1 MSTSFIICS
10 MFYSAL
16 LLIVY
21 FSKKRLN
28 SLENK
33 IYSSLAIVNFFGL
46 IIELFCY
53 LVTLN
58 RDKFPMFTSIINRV
72 YLIYMLTWLMLFA
85 YYTFIISF
93 KRRINL
99 HFNSKEL
106 YRKISGVFLKVY
118 LIVAFAL
125 LVLPLYYNNS
135 NINSV
140 YSYGPSSLLCT
151 IMSAVCIVACL
162 IFIIIGH
169 KNIRKSKLIPLISYI
184 ILFPI
189 VIFLQYKHPELL
201 LTTTIETFIT
211 FLLYFTI
218 ENPDLKTIDELS
230 NAKQRAEEANKAK
243 TKFLYSI
250 SHEIRTPLTSI
261 IGFTEALSDRKLDKE
276 SKKDIENISSS
287 ATNLLQVVNGILDIS
302 KLEVKQVQLVKKRY
316 NLESMLEELVDFSKE
331 IIGKNHI
338 ELRTCFDT
346 TIPEA
351 LYGDYV
357 VLRQIM
363 LNLLANSI
371 ERTKIG
377 YIEFSV
383 TSVIKDNACRLIISL
398 EDTGGTIKNDK
409 LDKIF
414 ISNNEDNI
422 EESLIEGTNTSLS
435 ATKKLVDLMG
445 GTIVAQNVYGRGCK
459 FTVALDQEIVVSN
472 NNEDV
477 TEEVKDISDKRILIV
492 DDNKLNI
499 KVAQRLLE
507 KYNVQIDAVLSGT
520 DCLEKIASGE
530 HYDLILMDDM
540 MPIMS
545 GVETYKKLKQNSN
558 FNTPTVML
566 TANAIDGM
574 KEKYLLQDGFDE
586 YIAKPIEKKEL
597 DRIIK
602 KIFK

>member
-169 KNIRKSKLIPLISYI
+169 KKPRSK
-184 ILFPI
+184 
-189 VIFLQYKHPELL
+189 
-201 LTTTIETFIT
+201 
-211 FLLYFTI
+211 
-218 ENPDLKTIDELS
+218 
-230 NAKQRAEEANKAK
+230 
-243 TKFLYSI
+243 
-250 SHEIRTPLTSI
+250 
-261 IGFTEALSDRKLDKE
+261 
-276 SKKDIENISSS
+276 
-287 ATNLLQVVNGILDIS
+287 
-302 KLEVKQVQLVKKRY
+302 
-316 NLESMLEELVDFSKE
+316 
-331 IIGKNHI
+331 
-338 ELRTCFDT
+338 
-346 TIPEA
+346 
-351 LYGDYV
+351 
-357 VLRQIM
+357 
-363 LNLLANSI
+363 
-371 ERTKIG
+371 
-377 YIEFSV
+377 
-383 TSVIKDNACRLIISL
+383 
-398 EDTGGTIKNDK
+398 
-409 LDKIF
+409 
-414 ISNNEDNI
+414 NN
-422 EESLIEGTNTSLS
+422 
-435 ATKKLVDLMG
+435 
-445 GTIVAQNVYGRGCK
+445 R
-459 FTVALDQEIVVSN
+459 
-472 NNEDV
+472 
-477 TEEVKDISDKRILIV
+477 
-492 DDNKLNI
+492 
-499 KVAQRLLE
+499 
-507 KYNVQIDAVLSGT
+507 
-520 DCLEKIASGE
+520 
-530 HYDLILMDDM
+530 
-540 MPIMS
+540 
-545 GVETYKKLKQNSN
+545 
-558 FNTPTVML
+558 
-566 TANAIDGM
+566 
-574 KEKYLLQDGFDE
+574 
-586 YIAKPIEKKEL
+586 
-597 DRIIK
+597 
-602 KIFK
+602 